1 MPMRKIW
8 TIERIKEGFE
18 RFKNEHGRL
27 PRAPEID
34 RLEYLPSSRNIQKRF
49 GGLAR
54 LRSQLG
60 YSDVHFGRGVFRSE
74 IATRVNDRG
83 RNAELVLEK
92 ALRKK
97 FGEVFVHTE
106 KFFESSKNRVDFYV
120 YSPDG
125 NFGIDVF
132 YTDTMRYLQ
141 SNINIKMGKYRNF
154 PVELFLVVANESL
167 KQDDI
172 DRYANAKL
180 KPLSKITKI
189 VTTKTLL
196 TLLKRKRAYP
206 DPLVQSAGLVGRS
219 L

>member
-1 MPMRKIW
+1 MARRKVW
-8 TIERIKEGFE
+8 TAENIREGFE

-34 RLEYLPSSRNIQKRF
+34 QLEYLPSSRNIQKRF

-54 LRSQLG
+54 LRGQLG
-60 YSDVHFGRGVFRSE
+60 YSDVHFGKGIFRSE
-74 IATRVNDRG
+74 IAARVNGRG
-83 RNAELVLEK
+83 RNAELALEK
-92 ALRKK
+92 ILCKK

-106 KFFESSKNRVDFYV
+106 KIFDSSKNRVDFYI

-132 YTDTMRYLQ
+132 YTETMKYLK

-154 PVELFLVVANESL
+154 PIELFLVAANESF
-167 KQDDI
+167 KQADI

-180 KPLSKITKI
+180 NPLPKTTRI
-189 VTTKTLL
+189 VTMETLL
-196 TLLKRKRAYP
+196 ALLKKKEAY
-206 DPLVQSAGLVGRS
+206 LSCILHII
-219 L
+219 